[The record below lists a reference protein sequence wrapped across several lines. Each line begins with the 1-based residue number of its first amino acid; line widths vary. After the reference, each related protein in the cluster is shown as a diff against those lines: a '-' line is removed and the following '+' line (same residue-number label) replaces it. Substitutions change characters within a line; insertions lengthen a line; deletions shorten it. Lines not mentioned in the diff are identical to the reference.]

1 MAAHQIEEIESL
13 FGSLSFSAPV
23 ATSSEFPAPDEIPGQ
38 TPNQLFMALEKI
50 GMVCRNFPECFSVPY
65 STIVSLPMQVEP
77 DGSIFFEKKTPILLF
92 YDASQNAIFLSQPNV
107 FVLHASVETPTEASG
122 ENSVDSLP
130 GAGFAPSAKVE
141 SAIIYSSRPD
151 GLSDVELLKKDWLYF
166 GDRSAILEIL
176 TESAEQLYS
185 HIYFWLINDETDCL
199 SE

>member
-1 MAAHQIEEIESL
+1 M
-13 FGSLSFSAPV
+13 
-23 ATSSEFPAPDEIPGQ
+23 
-38 TPNQLFMALEKI
+38 
-50 GMVCRNFPECFSVPY
+50 PY
-65 STIVSLPMQVEP
+65 STIVSLPIQVEP

-107 FVLHASVETPTEASG
+107 FVLHASVGVSTEASG

-130 GAGFAPSAKVE
+130 GAGFAPSAKVDSLPGAGFAPSAKVE
-141 SAIIYSSRPD
+141 SGILYSSRPD